1 MKSGN
6 SMTAKWFLAAICR
19 CSDAAER
26 FLKMAIYHYM
36 SEMAVSKNAWPRFA
50 VLGAGAVGCYYGGM
64 LARAGAPVTLIG
76 RPQHITAINQNGLF
90 LDSTNFQERIPVAA
104 STDVAAGKDAE
115 IVLFCV
121 KTLDTEAAARMLAPH
136 LANNAVVLSFQN
148 GVDNVARI
156 RTASAVDA
164 IPTVVYVAAEMAG
177 PGHVKHTGRGDII
190 IGEFAQRE
198 PSRERKGRDLEK
210 LAALF
215 AAAGI
220 PCVVSKNIEADL
232 WTKLIINCAYNAISA
247 LSRARYGRIVRMSWT
262 REVMQQVIV
271 EAAAV
276 ARAEGVRFVNDNL
289 VEIGLQLAEKM
300 ANTISS
306 TAQDLA
312 RGKRTEI
319 DSLNGFVARRGATL
333 GVATPVNQT
342 LHALVKLLEETLES
356 Q

>member
-1 MKSGN
+1 M
-6 SMTAKWFLAAICR
+6 
-19 CSDAAER
+19 DAAEH
-26 FLKMAIYHYM
+26 FLKIAIYHCM
-36 SEMAVSKNAWPRFA
+36 GETVVAENAWPRFA
-50 VLGAGAVGCYYGGM
+50 VLGAGAVGGYYGGM

-90 LDSTNFQERIPVAA
+90 LDSSNFQERIPVAA
-104 STDVAAGKDAE
+104 STEVAAIKDAE

-136 LANNAVVLSFQN
+136 LASNAVVMSFQN

-156 RTASAVDA
+156 RAVSGIDA

-190 IGEFAQRE
+190 IGEFSQRE
-198 PSRERKGRDLEK
+198 QSNQREGRDLKK

-215 AAAGI
+215 ERAGI
-220 PCVVSKNIEADL
+220 PCVVSRNIEADL
-232 WTKLIINCAYNAISA
+232 WTKLIINCTYNAISA
-247 LSRARYGRIVRMSWT
+247 LGRVRYGRIVRLNET
-262 REVMQQVIV
+262 REVMKLVIA

-276 ARAEGVRFVNDNL
+276 ARAEGVRFGNDDL
-289 VEIGLQLAEKM
+289 IEIGLKLAEKM
-300 ANTISS
+300 ENTISS

-312 RGKRTEI
+312 RGKPTEI
-319 DSLNGFVARRGATL
+319 DALNGYVFHRGAEL

-342 LHALVKLLEETLES
+342 LHALVKLFEEGFELK
-356 Q
+356 

>member
-1 MKSGN
+1 
-6 SMTAKWFLAAICR
+6 
-19 CSDAAER
+19 
-26 FLKMAIYHYM
+26 
-36 SEMAVSKNAWPRFA
+36 MAVSKNAWPRFA
-50 VLGAGAVGCYYGGM
+50 VLGAGAVGGYYGGM

-90 LDSTNFQERIPVAA
+90 LDSSNFQERLPIAA
-104 STDVAAGKDAE
+104 STEVAAIKDAE

-136 LANNAVVLSFQN
+136 LASNAVVMSFQN

-156 RTASAVDA
+156 RAVSDIDA

-190 IGEFAQRE
+190 IGEFSQRE
-198 PSRERKGRDLEK
+198 QSNQREGRDLKK

-215 AAAGI
+215 ERAGI
-220 PCVVSKNIEADL
+220 PCVVSRNIEADL

-247 LSRARYGRIVRMSWT
+247 LGRVRYGRIVRLNET
-262 REVMQQVIV
+262 REVMKLVIA

-276 ARAEGVRFVNDNL
+276 ARAEGVRFGNDDL
-289 VEIGLQLAEKM
+289 IEIGLQLAEKM
-300 ANTISS
+300 ENTISS

-312 RGKRTEI
+312 RGKLTEI
-319 DSLNGFVARRGATL
+319 DALNGYVFHRGAEL

-342 LHALVKLLEETLES
+342 LHALVKLLEEGFELK
-356 Q
+356 